1 MDKAESKQPGV
12 RGALVKIRDM
22 WRSNPLFSTGI
33 ALLVMVIVQTVAFS
47 MNADFSNPGEWFQ
60 GWVGNWISLLR
71 GNAGIGIIALGMTFV
86 IISGGIDLSVGSVYV
101 AVGAFT
107 MMLLDT
113 GTNGWLQSIGL
124 TGVPAIL
131 IALVLAMLFG
141 GILGEGNGRLA
152 SIGLGGIPA
161 ILLALVLALALGAL
175 LGEGNGLLISYGRM
189 PPFIATLGAM
199 QILRSV
205 TQYFMKLQSPTLPDS
220 YKGIAR
226 LSIGG
231 QQLMP
236 ILYWAILAGAMYF
249 ISRQTTFG
257 RYVFAIGSNE
267 RTTQL
272 SGVNVRKVKRRVYA
286 LTGFLVAIA
295 AIIQTSRIGS
305 MDYASAGSGFE
316 MDAIAAVI
324 VGGTSMS
331 GGRGSIVG
339 TVFGTLIVAV
349 MNNLLNLIG
358 VDPYLSAAFKGAII
372 IGAVLL
378 QRKDKA

>member
-1 MDKAESKQPGV
+1 MLDNAEKNKAGLLERFKQ
-12 RGALVKIRDM
+12 A
-22 WRSNPLFSTGI
+22 WRQNPLFSTGM
-33 ALLVMVIVQTVAFS
+33 ALIVMIIVQTLALT
-47 MNADFSNPGEWFQ
+47 MNSNFASFGDWFQ
-60 GWVGNWISLLR
+60 NWLFNWISLLR
-71 GNAGIGIIALGMTFV
+71 NNSAIGIIALGMTFV

-113 GTNGWLQSIGL
+113 GTNGWLQGIGL

-141 GILGEGNGRLA
+141 GI
-152 SIGLGGIPA
+152 
-161 ILLALVLALALGAL
+161 

>member
-1 MDKAESKQPGV
+1 MDKVEKKSGAMGV
-12 RGALVKIRDM
+12 LLRLRDL

-33 ALLVMVIVQTVAFS
+33 ALIVMVIVQTVALS
-47 MNADFSNPGEWFQ
+47 MNTSFSSMGEWFQ
-60 GWVGNWISLLR
+60 NWLQNWISLLR

-101 AVGAFT
+101 TVGAFL
-107 MMLLDT
+107 MVLLNT
-113 GTNGWLQSIGL
+113 GAGGW
-124 TGVPAIL
+124 
-131 IALVLAMLFG
+131 
-141 GILGEGNGRLA
+141 LA
-152 SIGLGGIPA
+152 SIGLGGVPA
-161 ILLALVLALALGAL
+161 ILLALVLALALGSL

-189 PPFIATLGAM
+189 PPFIATLGSM

-205 TQYFMKLQSPTLPDS
+205 TQYFMKTQKTELPDT
-220 YKGIAR
+220 YKAIAR
-226 LSIGG
+226 FDIGG

-236 ILYWAILAGAMYF
+236 IIYWAILAAAMYI
-249 ISRQTTFG
+249 ISQKTTFG

-267 RTTQL
+267 RTTRL

-286 LTGFLVAIA
+286 LTGFLVGVA

-316 MDAIAAVI
+316 MDAIASVI

-331 GGRGSIVG
+331 GGRGSIIG

>member
-1 MDKAESKQPGV
+1 MDRAETNKKPGWL
-12 RGALVKIRDM
+12 AKLQEL
-22 WRSNPLFSTGI
+22 WRTNPLFSTGI
-33 ALLVMVIVQTVAFS
+33 ALLVMVIVQTVVLI
-47 MNADFSNPGEWFQ
+47 MNSSFGTFGEWFQ
-60 GWVGNWISLLR
+60 NWLQNWISLLR

-101 AVGAFT
+101 TVGAFI
-107 MMLLDT
+107 MVLLNT
-113 GTNGWLQSIGL
+113 GEGGWLASLGL
-124 TGVPAIL
+124 GGVPAIL
-131 IALVLAMLFG
+131 IALVGAML
-141 GILGEGNGRLA
+141 LG
-152 SIGLGGIPA
+152 S
-161 ILLALVLALALGAL
+161 L

-189 PPFIATLGAM
+189 PPFIATLGSM

-205 TQYFMKLQSPTLPDS
+205 TQYFMKTQKTDLPDA
-220 YKGIAR
+220 YKSIAR

-236 ILYWAILAGAMYF
+236 IIYWAVLAVAMYI
-249 ISRQTTFG
+249 ISYRTTFG

-267 RTTQL
+267 RTTRL

-286 LTGFLVAIA
+286 LTGFLVAVA
-295 AIIQTSRIGS
+295 AVIQTSRIGS

-316 MDAIAAVI
+316 MDAIASVI

-339 TVFGTLIVAV
+339 TVLGTLIVAV

-372 IGAVLL
+372 ICAVLL
-378 QRKDKA
+378 QRKEKA

>member
-1 MDKAESKQPGV
+1 MDNAEKNKTGIWERFRQ
-12 RGALVKIRDM
+12 A
-22 WRSNPLFSTGI
+22 WRRNPLFSTGV
-33 ALLVMVIVQTVAFS
+33 ALIVMIVVQTLALT
-47 MNADFSNPGEWFQ
+47 MNSSFASFGDWFQ
-60 GWVGNWISLLR
+60 NWLFNWISLLR
-71 GNAGIGIIALGMTFV
+71 NNSAIGIIALGMTFV

-113 GTNGWLQSIGL
+113 GANGWLQHIGL
-124 TGVPAIL
+124 TGAPAIL
-131 IALVLAMLFG
+131 IALILAMIFG
-141 GILGEGNGRLA
+141 GALGEC
-152 SIGLGGIPA
+152 
-161 ILLALVLALALGAL
+161 
-175 LGEGNGLLISYGRM
+175 NGLLISYGRM

-205 TQYFMKLQSPTLPDS
+205 TQYFMKLESPTLPES

-236 ILYWAILAGAMYF
+236 ILYWGILAAAMYF

-267 RTTQL
+267 RTTRL

-286 LTGFLVAIA
+286 LTGFLVAVA

-331 GGRGSIVG
+331 GGRGSVVG

>member
-1 MDKAESKQPGV
+1 MDAKNKEENGLGQVIGGGLKGFKE
-12 RGALVKIRDM
+12 L

-33 ALLVMVIVQTVAFS
+33 ALLVMIIVQTLALSTNTSFDS
-47 MNADFSNPGEWFQ
+47 FGQWFQ
-60 GWVGNWISLLR
+60 NWLQNWVSLLR

-101 AVGAFT
+101 TVGAFI
-107 MMLLDT
+107 MVLLNT
-113 GTNGWLQSIGL
+113 GAGGWLSSIGL
-124 TGVPAIL
+124 GGAPAIL
-131 IALVLAMLFG
+131 IALIA
-141 GILGEGNGRLA
+141 
-152 SIGLGGIPA
+152 
-161 ILLALVLALALGAL
+161 ALALGAI
-175 LGEGNGLLISYGRM
+175 LGESNGLLISYGRM
-189 PPFIATLGAM
+189 PPFIATLGSM

-205 TQYFMKLQSPTLPDS
+205 TQYFMKTQKTELPEA
-220 YKGIAR
+220 YKAIAR
-226 LSIGG
+226 LDIGG

-236 ILYWAILAGAMYF
+236 IIYWAVLAAIMYV
-249 ISRQTTFG
+249 ISRKTTFG

-267 RTTQL
+267 RTTKL
-272 SGVNVRKVKRRVYA
+272 SGVNVRAVKRRVYG
-286 LTGFLVAIA
+286 LTGVLVAIA

-316 MDAIAAVI
+316 MDAIASVI

-331 GGRGSIVG
+331 GGRGSIIG

-378 QRKDKA
+378 QRKERA

>member
-1 MDKAESKQPGV
+1 MGNAEKNKTGLLARFQL
-12 RGALVKIRDM
+12 A
-22 WRSNPLFSTGI
+22 WRTNPLFSTGV
-33 ALLVMVIVQTVAFS
+33 ALIVMVVVQTLALT
-47 MNADFSNPGEWFQ
+47 MNSSFASFGDWFQ
-60 GWVGNWISLLR
+60 NWLFNWISLLR
-71 GNAGIGIIALGMTFV
+71 NNAAIGIIALGMTFV

-113 GTNGWLQSIGL
+113 GANGWLKAMGL

-141 GILGEGNGRLA
+141 G
-152 SIGLGGIPA
+152 
-161 ILLALVLALALGAL
+161 L

-205 TQYFMKLQSPTLPDS
+205 TQYCMKMQSPTLPET

-226 LSIGG
+226 LGIGG

-236 ILYWAILAGAMYF
+236 ILYWAVLAGAMYF

-267 RTTQL
+267 RTTRL
-272 SGVNVRKVKRRVYA
+272 SGVNVCKVKRRVYA

>member
-1 MDKAESKQPGV
+1 MDHTENKKAPGV
-12 RGALVKIRDM
+12 LSRLGRA
-22 WRSNPLFSTGI
+22 WRTNPLFSTGI
-33 ALLVMVIVQTVAFS
+33 ALIVMVIVQTVALT
-47 MNADFSNPGEWFQ
+47 MNSSSASFGDWFQ
-60 GWVGNWISLLR
+60 NWLLNWVSLLR
-71 GNAGIGIIALGMTFV
+71 NNSAIGIIALGMTFV

-113 GTNGWLQSIGL
+113 GPNGWLGSLGL
-124 TGVPAIL
+124 GGAPAIL
-131 IALVLAMLFG
+131 IALVLALLFG
-141 GILGEGNGRLA
+141 G
-152 SIGLGGIPA
+152 
-161 ILLALVLALALGAL
+161 L
-175 LGEGNGLLISYGRM
+175 LGESNGLLISYGRM

-205 TQYFMKLQSPTLPDS
+205 TQYCMKLQSPTLPEG
-220 YKGIAR
+220 YKDIAR
-226 LSIGG
+226 LGIGG

-236 ILYWAILAGAMYF
+236 IFYWAILAAAMYF
-249 ISRQTTFG
+249 ISKKTPFG

-267 RTTQL
+267 RTTRL
-272 SGVNVRKVKRRVYA
+272 SGVDVRKVKRRVYA
-286 LTGFLVAIA
+286 LTGLLVAVA
-295 AIIQTSRIGS
+295 AVIQTSRIGS

>member
-101 AVGAFT
+101 TVGAFI
-107 MMLLDT
+107 MVLLNT
-113 GTNGWLQSIGL
+113 
-124 TGVPAIL
+124 
-131 IALVLAMLFG
+131 
-141 GILGEGNGRLA
+141 GEGGWLA

-161 ILLALVLALALGAL
+161 ILLALALGAL

-189 PPFIATLGAM
+189 PPFIATLGSM

-205 TQYFMKLQSPTLPDS
+205 TQYFMKTQKTELPDA
-220 YKGIAR
+220 YKAIAR
-226 LSIGG
+226 FDIGG

-236 ILYWAILAGAMYF
+236 IVYWALLAAAMY
-249 ISRQTTFG
+249 IITRKTSFG

-267 RTTQL
+267 RTTRL

-286 LTGFLVAIA
+286 LGGFLVAVA

-316 MDAIAAVI
+316 MDAIASVI

-378 QRKDKA
+378 QRKDKS

>member
-1 MDKAESKQPGV
+1 
-12 RGALVKIRDM
+12 
-22 WRSNPLFSTGI
+22 
-33 ALLVMVIVQTVAFS
+33 MVVVQTLALT
-47 MNADFSNPGEWFQ
+47 MNSSFASFGDWFQ
-60 GWVGNWISLLR
+60 NWLFNWISLLR
-71 GNAGIGIIALGMTFV
+71 NNAAIGIIALGMTFV

-113 GTNGWLQSIGL
+113 GANGWLKAMGL

-141 GILGEGNGRLA
+141 G
-152 SIGLGGIPA
+152 
-161 ILLALVLALALGAL
+161 L

-205 TQYFMKLQSPTLPDS
+205 TQYCMKMQSPTLPET

-226 LSIGG
+226 LGIGG

-236 ILYWAILAGAMYF
+236 ILYWAVLAGAMYF

-267 RTTQL
+267 RTTRL

>member
-1 MDKAESKQPGV
+1 MDKAENKQSGV
-12 RGALVKIRDM
+12 MSVLAKMRDM
-22 WRSNPLFSTGI
+22 WRNNPLFSTGI
-33 ALLVMVIVQTVAFS
+33 ALLVMVIVQTVALS
-47 MNADFSNPGEWFQ
+47 MNTSYDSFGQWFQ
-60 GWVGNWISLLR
+60 GWLGNWISLLR

-101 AVGAFT
+101 TVGAFI
-107 MMLLDT
+107 MVLLNT
-113 GTNGWLQSIGL
+113 GAGGWLAG
-124 TGVPAIL
+124 
-131 IALVLAMLFG
+131 
-141 GILGEGNGRLA
+141 
-152 SIGLGGIPA
+152 IGLGGIPA
-161 ILLALVLALALGAL
+161 IILALVLALALGAL

-189 PPFIATLGAM
+189 PPFIATLGSM

-205 TQYFMKLQSPTLPDS
+205 TQYFMKTQKTELPDA
-220 YKGIAR
+220 YKAIAR
-226 LSIGG
+226 FDIGG

-236 ILYWAILAGAMYF
+236 IVYWAVLAAVMYI
-249 ISRQTTFG
+249 ISRKTSFG

-267 RTTQL
+267 RTTRL

-286 LTGFLVAIA
+286 LGGFLVAVA

-316 MDAIAAVI
+316 MDAIASVI

-331 GGRGSIVG
+331 GGRGSIIG

>member
-1 MDKAESKQPGV
+1 MDKVEKKSGAMGV
-12 RGALVKIRDM
+12 LLRLRDL

-33 ALLVMVIVQTVAFS
+33 ALIVMVIVQTVALS
-47 MNADFSNPGEWFQ
+47 MNTSFSSMGEWFQ
-60 GWVGNWISLLR
+60 NWLQNWISLLR

-101 AVGAFT
+101 TVGAFI
-107 MMLLDT
+107 MVLLNT
-113 GTNGWLQSIGL
+113 GESGWLAGMGL
-124 TGVPAIL
+124 GGVPAIL
-131 IALVLAMLFG
+131 
-141 GILGEGNGRLA
+141 LG
-152 SIGLGGIPA
+152 
-161 ILLALVLALALGAL
+161 LVLALALGSL

-189 PPFIATLGAM
+189 PPFIATLGSM

-205 TQYFMKLQSPTLPDS
+205 TQYFMKTQKTELPEA
-220 YKGIAR
+220 YKSIAR

-236 ILYWAILAGAMYF
+236 IIYWAVLAAAMYI
-249 ISRQTTFG
+249 ISKKTTFG

-267 RTTQL
+267 RTTRL

-286 LTGFLVAIA
+286 LTGFLVGVA

-316 MDAIAAVI
+316 MDAIASVI

-331 GGRGSIVG
+331 GGRGSVVG

-378 QRKDKA
+378 QRKEKN

>member
-1 MDKAESKQPGV
+1 MGNAEKNKTGLLARFQL
-12 RGALVKIRDM
+12 A
-22 WRSNPLFSTGI
+22 WRTNPLFSTGV
-33 ALLVMVIVQTVAFS
+33 ALIVMVVVQTLALT
-47 MNADFSNPGEWFQ
+47 MNSSFASFGDWFQ
-60 GWVGNWISLLR
+60 NWLFNWISLLR
-71 GNAGIGIIALGMTFV
+71 NNAAIGIIALGMTFV

-113 GTNGWLQSIGL
+113 SANGWLKAVGL

-141 GILGEGNGRLA
+141 G
-152 SIGLGGIPA
+152 
-161 ILLALVLALALGAL
+161 L

-205 TQYFMKLQSPTLPDS
+205 TQYCMKMQSPTLPET

-226 LSIGG
+226 LGIGG

-236 ILYWAILAGAMYF
+236 ILYWAVLAGAMYF

-267 RTTQL
+267 RTTRL

>member
-1 MDKAESKQPGV
+1 MENAQKNKGRQLLSRLQHQ
-12 RGALVKIRDM
+12 
-22 WRSNPLFSTGI
+22 WSNNPLFSTGI
-33 ALLVMVIVQTVAFS
+33 ALAVMVIVQTIALS
-47 MNADFSNPGEWFQ
+47 MNTSFDSFGAWAQNWLQ
-60 GWVGNWISLLR
+60 NWISLLR

-101 AVGAFT
+101 TVGAFL
-107 MMLLDT
+107 MVLLNT
-113 GTNGWLQSIGL
+113 GEGGL
-124 TGVPAIL
+124 LAGMGITGLPAIL
-131 IALVLAMLFG
+131 IGLIAAML
-141 GILGEGNGRLA
+141 LG
-152 SIGLGGIPA
+152 S
-161 ILLALVLALALGAL
+161 L
-175 LGEGNGLLISYGRM
+175 LGESNGLLISNGRM
-189 PPFIATLGAM
+189 PPFIATLGSM

-205 TQYFMKLQSPTLPDS
+205 TQYFMKAQRTELPEG

-226 LSIGG
+226 FAIGG

-236 ILYWAILAGAMYF
+236 IIYWAILAAAMYV
-249 ISRQTTFG
+249 ISKKTTFG

-267 RTTQL
+267 RTTRL
-272 SGVNVRKVKRRVYA
+272 SGVNVRAVKRKVYA
-286 LTGFLVAIA
+286 LTGFLVSIA
-295 AIIQTSRIGS
+295 AVIQTSRIGS

-316 MDAIAAVI
+316 MDAIASVI

-331 GGRGSIVG
+331 GGRGSIIG

>member
-1 MDKAESKQPGV
+1 
-12 RGALVKIRDM
+12 
-22 WRSNPLFSTGI
+22 
-33 ALLVMVIVQTVAFS
+33 
-47 MNADFSNPGEWFQ
+47 
-60 GWVGNWISLLR
+60 
-71 GNAGIGIIALGMTFV
+71 MTFV

-101 AVGAFT
+101 TVGAFI
-107 MMLLDT
+107 MVMLNT
-113 GTNGWLQSIGL
+113 GEGGL
-124 TGVPAIL
+124 LAGMGITGLPAIL
-131 IALVLAMLFG
+131 IGLIAAML
-141 GILGEGNGRLA
+141 LG
-152 SIGLGGIPA
+152 S
-161 ILLALVLALALGAL
+161 L
-175 LGEGNGLLISYGRM
+175 LGESNGLLISNGRM
-189 PPFIATLGAM
+189 PPFIATLGSM

-205 TQYFMKLQSPTLPDS
+205 TQYFMKAQRTELPEG

-226 LSIGG
+226 FAIGG

-236 ILYWAILAGAMYF
+236 IIYWAILAAAMYV
-249 ISRQTTFG
+249 ISKKTTFG

-267 RTTQL
+267 RTTRL
-272 SGVNVRKVKRRVYA
+272 SGVNVRAVKRKVYA
-286 LTGFLVAIA
+286 LTGFLVSIA
-295 AIIQTSRIGS
+295 AVIQTSRIGS

-316 MDAIAAVI
+316 MDAIASVI

-331 GGRGSIVG
+331 GGRGSIIG

>member
-1 MDKAESKQPGV
+1 MGNAEKNKTGLLARFQL
-12 RGALVKIRDM
+12 A
-22 WRSNPLFSTGI
+22 WRTNPLFSTGV
-33 ALLVMVIVQTVAFS
+33 ALIVMVVVQTLALT
-47 MNADFSNPGEWFQ
+47 MNSSFASFGDWFQ
-60 GWVGNWISLLR
+60 NWLFNWISLLR
-71 GNAGIGIIALGMTFV
+71 NNAAIGIIALGMTFV

-113 GTNGWLQSIGL
+113 GANGWLKAVGL

-141 GILGEGNGRLA
+141 G
-152 SIGLGGIPA
+152 
-161 ILLALVLALALGAL
+161 L

-205 TQYFMKLQSPTLPDS
+205 TQYCMKMQSPTLPET

-226 LSIGG
+226 LGIGG

-236 ILYWAILAGAMYF
+236 IFYWAVLAGAMYF

-267 RTTQL
+267 RTTRL